1 MSHLRE
7 VTEERA
13 RQFCEENSL
22 SLVETSAKDNSN
34 VEYAFQKLV
43 TEIYQESIKKN
54 DLEIDSNCM
63 NIIISFKIL
72 EY

>member
-1 MSHLRE
+1 MRHLRE

-13 RQFCEENSL
+13 RQFCEENDL

-43 TEIYQESIKKN
+43 SEIYQESIKKN
-54 DLEIDSNCM
+54 FLEIDSNGM
-63 NIIISFKIL
+63 KFKTC
-72 EY
+72 E

>member
-7 VTEERA
+7 VTEEKA
-13 RQFCEENSL
+13 RQFCEENNL
-22 SLVETSAKDNSN
+22 SLVETSAKDNTY

-43 TEIYQESIKKN
+43 TEIYQDSIKKN

-63 NIIISFKIL
+63 SHYFN
-72 EY
+72 